1 MQVMIEITTIQT
13 FLEAVVKAELFVG
26 YLVRSRKQVKFDGE
40 TLVTGWTLL
49 NSKTPIDC
57 WTVLDGQTVLAVD
70 TLDATVAV

>member
-1 MQVMIEITTIQT
+1 MQVMTEVTTIQT

-49 NSKTPIDC
+49 NSTTPFDC